1 MAWNTMT
8 MTFCLLYVS
17 LGLAMLQ
24 LAVPVTAADGS
35 VQAQELL
42 RHLHVLDISDG
53 VVPLSEQLQRNRIYH
68 I

>member
-17 LGLAMLQ
+17 VGLAMLQ
-24 LAVPVTAADGS
+24 LAVPVTAPGGS

-42 RHLHVLDISDG
+42 RHLHLLDISDG
-53 VVPLSEQLQRNRIYH
+53 VVPLSEKL
-68 I
+68 